1 MASVELYLGLEHYE
15 CSRRTKQGDKVSFL
29 HYALSIQRFGVS
41 QFTQTHV
48 LLGLKASADKLQDQ
62 EF

>member
-1 MASVELYLGLEHYE
+1 MASVELYLGLEHYQ

-29 HYALSIQRFGVS
+29 CAVYSEVWCLTVP
-41 QFTQTHV
+41 QFTQTPTTR
-48 LLGLKASADKLQDQ
+48 ADRAERLQDQ